1 MRILMLGI
9 MLLAAPMAFAAFT
22 LQDDGSALTV
32 QENGKPVLVYH
43 YALVTPPDGVAAHYR
58 RACYIHPLYGLD
70 GEVMT
75 EDFPK
80 DHYHHRGVF
89 WAWPLCTVGS
99 KPMDVWALDKVRQV
113 HEKWVTR
120 DADDQHAEI
129 AAENGWVFDD
139 APDQPQVRE
148 HIRFTVH
155 PEADNAR
162 ALDFELRFENLSKET
177 VTFLGAKNKGYG
189 GFCLRPDSK
198 RKPFQFT
205 SALGTHPEDVLR
217 AQTPWADISYRTKPD
232 GPYSG
237 AAVFQ
242 HPSDPGYPHLGWIMR
257 HYGFLGVSWPHEE
270 TYILKSGD
278 SFTLRYR
285 MVLHRGTANDAG
297 IAARFKAYEAQEK
310 TPK

>member
-1 MRILMLGI
+1 M
-9 MLLAAPMAFAAFT
+9 
-22 LQDDGSALTV
+22 
-32 QENGKPVLVYH
+32 
-43 YALVTPPDGVAAHYR
+43 
-58 RACYIHPLYGLD
+58 
-70 GEVMT
+70 
-75 EDFPK
+75 
-80 DHYHHRGVF
+80 
-89 WAWPLCTVGS
+89 
-99 KPMDVWALDKVRQV
+99 
-113 HEKWVTR
+113 
-120 DADDQHAEI
+120 
-129 AAENGWVFDD
+129 
-139 APDQPQVRE
+139 
-148 HIRFTVH
+148 
-155 PEADNAR
+155 
-162 ALDFELRFENLSKET
+162 
-177 VTFLGAKNKGYG
+177 
-189 GFCLRPDSK
+189 
-198 RKPFQFT
+198 
-205 SALGTHPEDVLR
+205 LR